1 MNSRVS
7 LQPPYSYSK
16 KQFTSILSV
25 APLGKDKLTRGE
37 YYLIK
42 NMLEDPTTLEGIL
55 TFKPDISEYTTFG
68 KMYLDT

>member
-16 KQFTSILSV
+16 KQFVTSLTV

-42 NMLEDPTTLEGIL
+42 NMLEDPTSFLG
-55 TFKPDISEYTTFG
+55 
-68 KMYLDT
+68 